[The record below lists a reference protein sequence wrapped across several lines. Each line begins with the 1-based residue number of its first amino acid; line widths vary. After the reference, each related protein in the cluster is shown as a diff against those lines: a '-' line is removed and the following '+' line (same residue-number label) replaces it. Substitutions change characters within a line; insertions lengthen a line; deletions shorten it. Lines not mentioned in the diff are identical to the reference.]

1 MRATKAREQYPSF
14 AYRRLNA
21 LGVCPE
27 KRVGIGQDVVFA
39 VSFPPAEVSEE
50 HLVVDLP

>member
-1 MRATKAREQYPSF
+1 MRATKPANNTS

-21 LGVCPE
+21 LGICPE
-27 KRVGIGQDVVFA
+27 KRVSIGQDAVVA
-39 VSFPPAEVSEE
+39 LSFPSAEASEEE